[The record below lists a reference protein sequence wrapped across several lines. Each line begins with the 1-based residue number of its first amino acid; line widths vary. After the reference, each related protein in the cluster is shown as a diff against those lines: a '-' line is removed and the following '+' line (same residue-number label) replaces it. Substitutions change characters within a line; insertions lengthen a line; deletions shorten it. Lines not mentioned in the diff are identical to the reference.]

1 MTWMQLAEFDIIFQ
15 EIEDSGKK
23 LTPNQSKTKGNKD
36 SGLVDLHDATDFYLQ
51 LLKDKTRNAFK
62 QQSIIKNQLYLKDQ
76 IKGIAGTTIVKMSEL
91 IKM

>member
-51 LLKDKTRNAFK
+51 LLKD
-62 QQSIIKNQLYLKDQ
+62 
-76 IKGIAGTTIVKMSEL
+76 
-91 IKM
+91 